1 MKSRHYLVGASALV
15 AVIFLAANLL
25 SQKVLTGVQIDFTES
40 QLYSLS
46 RATKNTLSD
55 IAEPVD
61 ITLVYSRSVGQD
73 YPAVRAY
80 AARVRELLQAYDSQS
95 GGRVR
100 VREIDPT
107 PFSPAEDEALAAG
120 ITGLDTNNGD
130 PLYFGIIGRNT
141 IDDQRVI
148 PFLAPEREV
157 TLEYDL
163 TRMIARL
170 DDPDPP
176 RVGILTSLPGM
187 STPGGEGGYTLLQD
201 IARSFEIVQIA
212 EEFQSI
218 PPDLDV
224 LLIAHPPAL
233 SKRQEWLI
241 DQFVL
246 RKGRAVF
253 LIDPA
258 AKTAVAQ
265 SLFDI
270 SSAEGHS
277 DLGTLGKAWGV
288 TLSADAV
295 ADAAGSL
302 PVPVDLGD
310 GRIEQQ
316 AHPLFIAAPAGDMN
330 QQDLITADLT
340 RAVNF
345 GAPGAL
351 IVSSPL
357 PDGETF
363 APLIETGPSPSFID
377 ADKAVRDMKPSDT
390 LKAYQT
396 HAGPL
401 IIAGRL
407 SGRLKTAFP
416 AGAPALEEPSDP
428 IMAELARA
436 DAANAPPHI
445 SASETDA
452 ELIFIADV
460 DFIADDFYIVPGRN
474 IVVADNGALV
484 LNALDA
490 LAGGGELS
498 RLRSRAP
505 SLRPMTRIDKMRAA
519 AEAVYFRQQAELEA
533 SLNEAQERLEE
544 LQAIGSTDGF
554 FEGDAEADLTDDE
567 RAELSELRTKIVTLR
582 GKLREI
588 ERDYRHDIDQ
598 MEAILKA
605 INIWGGPILI
615 ALAGLL
621 VWRRQRIRARRDS

>member
-1 MKSRHYLVGASALV
+1 MKSKHYLIAATALV
-15 AVIFLAANLL
+15 TVIFVTGNLL
-25 SQKVLTGVQIDFTES
+25 SQKIFTGAQIDFTENH
-40 QLYSLS
+40 LYSLS
-46 RATKNTLSD
+46 KATRHTLSD

-80 AARVRELLQAYDSQS
+80 AARVRELLQAYESQS

-100 VREIDPT
+100 VREIDPS

-120 ITGLDTNNGD
+120 ITAIDTNGDD
-130 PLYFGIIGRNT
+130 PLYFGIIGHNT

-163 TRMIARL
+163 TRMVARL

-176 RVGILTSLPGM
+176 RVGILTTLPGM
-187 STPGGEGGYTLLQD
+187 SAPGGEGGYTLLQD
-201 IARSFEIVQIA
+201 IARSFEIVQIP
-212 EEFQSI
+212 EGFQSV

-224 LLIAHPPAL
+224 LLVVHPPPL
-233 SKRQEWLI
+233 TRRQEWLI

-265 SLFDI
+265 GLFDI
-270 SSAEGHS
+270 STAGAHS
-277 DLGTLGKAWGV
+277 DLGLLGKTWGV
-288 TLSADAV
+288 TLSHDAV
-295 ADAAGSL
+295 ADAAGAL

-310 GRIEQQ
+310 GRVEEQ
-316 AHPLFIAAPAGDMN
+316 AHPLFIAAPAVDMN
-330 QQDLITADLT
+330 QSDLITADLT

-351 IVSSPL
+351 VTSDLPDNVAFSPL
-357 PDGETF
+357 
-363 APLIETGPSPSFID
+363 IQTGPSPSYID
-377 ADKAVRDMKPSDT
+377 ASQAVRDMKPGET
-390 LKAYQT
+390 LRAYQT
-396 HAGPL
+396 EPGPL
-401 IIAGRL
+401 TLAGRL
-407 SGRLKTAFP
+407 SGHLTTAFP
-416 AGAPALEEPSDP
+416 AGAPAFEKPTDP
-428 IMAELARA
+428 VMAELARA

-445 SASETDA
+445 SASESDA
-452 ELIFIADV
+452 ELVFIADV

-505 SLRPMTRIDKMRAA
+505 SLRPMTRIDRMRSA
-519 AEAVYFRQQAELEA
+519 AEAVYFRQQAELEG
-533 SLNEAQERLEE
+533 SLKEAQERLEE

-554 FEGDAEADLTDDE
+554 FEGDAEADLTDEE
-567 RAELSELRTKIVTLR
+567 RTELAGLRTRIVDLR
-582 GKLREI
+582 GKLRTI
-588 ERDYRHDIDQ
+588 ERDYRHDIDR
-598 MEAILKA
+598 MEATLKA

-615 ALAGLL
+615 ALAGLF
-621 VWRRQRIRARRDS
+621 VWRRQQARTRRES

>member
-1 MKSRHYLVGASALV
+1 MKSKHYLIAATALV
-15 AVIFLAANLL
+15 SVIFVAGNLL
-25 SQKVLTGVQIDFTES
+25 AQKVLTGAQIDFTENH
-40 QLYSLS
+40 LYSLS
-46 RATKNTLSD
+46 KATHDTLSD

-80 AARVRELLQAYDSQS
+80 AARVRELLRAYESQS

-107 PFSPAEDEALAAG
+107 PFSTAEDEALAAG
-120 ITGLDTNNGD
+120 VTAIDTNGDD
-130 PLYFGIIGRNT
+130 PLYFGIIGHNT

-157 TLEYDL
+157 SLEYDL
-163 TRMIARL
+163 TRMVARL

-176 RVGILTSLPGM
+176 RVGILTTLPGM
-187 STPGGEGGYTLLQD
+187 SAPGGEGGYTLLQD
-201 IARSFEIVQIA
+201 IARSFEIVPVSEQ
-212 EEFQSI
+212 FQSL
-218 PPDLDV
+218 PADLDV
-224 LLIAHPPAL
+224 LLVVHPPPL
-233 SKRQEWLI
+233 SSRQEWLI

-253 LIDPA
+253 LVDPA
-258 AKTAVAQ
+258 AKTAVGQGLFDMSTAEAQ
-265 SLFDI
+265 S
-270 SSAEGHS
+270 G
-277 DLGTLGKAWGV
+277 LGMLGKAWGI
-288 TLSADAV
+288 TLSHDAV
-295 ADAAGSL
+295 ADAAGAL
-302 PVPVDLGD
+302 PVPVDMGD
-310 GRIEQQ
+310 GRVEEQ

-330 QQDLITADLT
+330 QDDLITADLT

-351 IVSSPL
+351 IVSDL
-357 PDGETF
+357 PNGLTF
-363 APLIETGPSPSFID
+363 SPLIETGPSPSYID
-377 ADKAVRDMKPSDT
+377 ADRAVRDLKPSDT

-396 HAGPL
+396 QPGPL
-401 IIAGRL
+401 VLAARL
-407 SGRLKTAFP
+407 SGPLATAFP

-428 IMAELARA
+428 VMAELARA

-445 SASETDA
+445 STSETDA
-452 ELIFIADV
+452 ELVFIADV
-460 DFIADDFYIVPGRN
+460 DFIADDFYIIPGRD

-505 SLRPMTRIDKMRAA
+505 SLRPMTRIDKMRSE
-519 AEAVYFRQQAELEA
+519 AEAKYFRQQAALEA
-533 SLNEAQERLEE
+533 SLSEAQGRLEE

-554 FEGDAEADLTDDE
+554 FEGDDKADLTDDE
-567 RAELSELRTKIVTLR
+567 RTELAQLRERIVSLRGELRT
-582 GKLREI
+582 I
-588 ERDYRHDIDQ
+588 ERDYRHDIDR
-598 MEAILKA
+598 MEATLKA

-621 VWRRQRIRARRDS
+621 VWRRQQARARRES